1 MTRKGD
7 ALAVITHRVVNPS
20 NYSMPYAR
28 RKSTVLRLFLQLSV
42 VAVILVFSISYSNF
56 REAFTRNTKVPMFVN
71 SQCICD
77 KGIDITHRVSAS
89 QVERE
94 NTASAD
100 LQKHRRYSSEVRHIA
115 FLKVHKCASSTMLN
129 IFYRF
134 GYKRGLNFVL
144 PIQGNYLHMTHQ
156 KGLISVV
163 PPPAMSGYDILCNH
177 VTKFSKEQFSRYLP
191 PDSKYIAIVRE
202 PFQRMY
208 SAFHY
213 YRNVLHSPILR
224 QVTGLDPFKTYLN
237 NITSLET
244 MWGDHS
250 YTNNKMARDF
260 GFPTQDYKNITK
272 FKMYLET
279 LDKQFHL
286 VMVSEMFLE
295 SLVLLRRLLKWSMED
310 VIFLQINVHEHKHLT
325 TNASSVNIEP
335 FLALDRI
342 LYDHCLTRL
351 KEQIIS
357 EGPDFHKELQ
367 YFKDVNSRVTDLCST
382 KNTTKKLLPLKANE
396 WHDDFTITLQD
407 CAMLRKPVISFL
419 NFVRDIQT
427 ERIQTFGANI
437 SYFQ

>member
-1 MTRKGD
+1 MAGLDIRWGFGHFGVGCPD
-7 ALAVITHRVVNPS
+7 ADVTESPLNPS
-20 NYSMPYAR
+20 NHSMLCAK
-28 RKSTVLRLFLQLSV
+28 RKMTFLRLFLQVSV
-42 VAVILVFSISYSNF
+42 VAIIVVFSISYSNF
-56 REAFTRNTKVPMFVN
+56 GEVFRRNILISRFDN
-71 SQCICD
+71 NQCICD
-77 KGIDITHRVSAS
+77 GGPTAMAS
-89 QVERE
+89 TV
-94 NTASAD
+94 
-100 LQKHRRYSSEVRHIA
+100 LQRDRRYSSEVRHIA

-144 PIQGNYLHMTHQ
+144 PIQGNYLRMIHQ

-177 VTKFSKEQFSRYLP
+177 VTKFNREQFSRYLP

-213 YRNVLHSPILR
+213 YRDVLHFPILTK
-224 QVTGLDPFKTYLN
+224 VGGLDPFKTYLN

-260 GFPTQDYKNITK
+260 GFPTQDYKNISK
-272 FKMYLET
+272 FKTYLRT

-310 VIFLQINVHEHKHLT
+310 VIFLTINVHEHKQLT
-325 TNASSVNIEP
+325 TDASSEKLEP

-342 LYDHCLTRL
+342 LYGHYVTRL
-351 KEQIIS
+351 KEQIN
-357 EGPDFHKELQ
+357 EQGPDFQKELQ
-367 YFKDVNSRVTDLCST
+367 YFKDVNSRVTDLCSA
-382 KNTTKKLLPLKANE
+382 NMTTNKMLSFRTNE

-407 CAMLRKPVISFL
+407 CDMLSKKEITFL
-419 NFVRDIQT
+419 NFVRSKQT
-427 ERIQTFGANI
+427 ERVKTYGANI